1 LPENILLHKKMVVV
15 RKLENEDLHD
25 FGYKID
31 SMCHDTASYLL
42 GENRICKLIERQ
54 GIKIILLF
62 YFV

>member
-1 LPENILLHKKMVVV
+1 MVVV